1 MDVIIRRCRLR
12 DRSDLVDIA
21 IRDGTI
27 AALEPRYDGTA
38 REEID
43 AAGCLVTPPLV
54 DPHLHL
60 DAVLTVGQP
69 RFNESGT
76 LLEGIAIWAERK
88 AMLTEEDIIAR
99 AAEAVRWEVAQGVGF
114 IRTHVDVCDPSLT
127 ALKALLQVK
136 ERVRDICEVQ
146 IVAFPQEGILAYPG
160 AVDLMREALRMGA
173 DVVGG
178 IPHYEFTREDGVA
191 DVNIA
196 FDLAIQFDRLIDIHC
211 DETDDPHSRFVET
224 MVARTLRDGLQG
236 RVTAS
241 HTTAM
246 GSYNDAY
253 AFKLMR
259 LMARAELHVITNPLD
274 NIVLQGR
281 FDTYPKR
288 RGLTRVKELLEM
300 GVNVATG
307 HDSIMD
313 PWYPLGTGSM
323 LQAAWLL
330 LHVAHMSGRS
340 EMRRVFDTITDNAAR
355 CLGIADRYGI
365 EPGKPANLVVFDA
378 EDELEALRRQAVA
391 RYVLRRGRVV
401 AETEPARSR
410 VFEEGGVVREV
421 TFRPVHE

>member
-1 MDVIIRRCRLR
+1 MDIVIRHCKLR

-21 IRDGTI
+21 IRDGII
-27 AALEPRYDGTA
+27 AAVEPRYEGPA
-38 REEID
+38 GEEID
-43 AAGCLVTPPLV
+43 AAGRLVTPPLV

-88 AMLTEEDIIAR
+88 AMLTEEDIIRR
-99 AAEAVRWEVAQGVGF
+99 ATEAVRWEVAQGVGF
-114 IRTHVDVCDPSLT
+114 IRTHVDVCDPNLT

-136 ERVRDICEVQ
+136 ERVRHLCAIQ

-160 AVDLMREALRMGA
+160 GLDLMREALRMGA

-178 IPHYEFTREDGVA
+178 IPHYEYTREDGVA
-191 DVNIA
+191 SVHAA
-196 FDLAIQFDRLIDIHC
+196 FDLALEFDRLIDIHC

-224 MVARTLRDGLQG
+224 MVARTIRDGLEG

-259 LMARAELHVITNPLD
+259 LMAKAELHVITNPLD
-274 NIVLQGR
+274 NIILQGR
-281 FDTYPKR
+281 FDSYPKR

-313 PWYPLGTGSM
+313 PWYPLGTGNM

-330 LHVAHMSGRS
+330 LHVAHMSGRR
-340 EMRRVFDTITDNAAR
+340 EMKKVFDTITDNAAR
-355 CLGIADRYGI
+355 CLGIADEYGI
-365 EPGKPANLVVFDA
+365 GVGKPANLVVLDA
-378 EDELEALRRQAVA
+378 VDEIDALRRQAVA
-391 RYVLRRGRVV
+391 RYVLHRGRVV
-401 AETEPARSR
+401 AETVPSQSR
-410 VFEEGGVVREV
+410 VYEASGDVRDV
-421 TFRPVHE
+421 TFRM